1 MSFESH
7 LLPPDRIAEPLSQ
20 AGLVVTARLMQAP
33 GEGAPRTIAASMAH
47 KPAVERAA

>member
-33 GEGAPRTIAASMAH
+33 GEGG
-47 KPAVERAA
+47 PADDRRLHGPQACRRAAA